1 MPMPVTATALI
12 LRGSSI
18 AAIASFSAAALPP
31 QICSGC
37 QTVHSGCAGSGWKRS
52 VGRQPLAMT
61 LPRVS

>member
-1 MPMPVTATALI
+1 M
-12 LRGSSI
+12 
-18 AAIASFSAAALPP
+18 AAIASLSAAALPP

-52 VGRQPLAMT
+52 VGRQPLATT